1 MLSNDLF
8 VTLIQTD
15 LVWENPTAN
24 LKKLGKLIESIENKT
39 DIIVLPEMFTTGFSM
54 NPEKL
59 FEQPNGRTLDWLKKT
74 AEYKSAAIIGS
85 IIIKEN
91 DQYYNR
97 LFFVKPDGSYY
108 TYDKKHLFTLAGE
121 HENYTAGQKRLV
133 VEYKGWKVS
142 PFICYD
148 LRFPVWARYQNDYDL
163 LIYVANWPER
173 RIKAWDTL
181 LQARA
186 IENMSY
192 CVGVNRIGQDGN
204 GYPYVGHSAIYDVL
218 GQHISTLDFEKEFVE
233 TQRLSFDKLNSIREK
248 LGFLNDRDHF
258 TVD

>member
-1 MLSNDLF
+1 MAIKDLS
-8 VTLIQTD
+8 VSIIQTD
-15 LVWENPTAN
+15 LVWENIDEN
-24 LKKLGKLIESIENKT
+24 LKNFETLIESIDTKT
-39 DIIVLPEMFTTGFSM
+39 DLIVLPEMFTTGFSM

-59 FEQPNGRTLDWLKKT
+59 FEKPEGRTLKWLKLQAKKT
-74 AEYKSAAIIGS
+74 SAAIVGS
-85 IIIKEN
+85 VIVKE
-91 DQYYNR
+91 DTHYFNR
-97 LFFVKPDGSYY
+97 LFFVQPDGSYD

-121 HENYTAGQKRLV
+121 HENYSPGKKRLIV
-133 VEYKGWKVS
+133 HYKGWRIC

-148 LRFPVWARYQNDYDL
+148 LRFPVWARYQEDYDV

-204 GYPYVGHSAIYDVL
+204 NYPYVGHSAIYDVL
-218 GQHISTLDFEKEFVE
+218 GHQLSTPDFEKEFVD
-233 TQRLSFDKLNSIREK
+233 TQNLSYEKLISVREK
-248 LGFLNDRDHF
+248 LGFLNDRDNF
-258 TVD
+258 RVN